1 MSPAPSN
8 PISQEG
14 HALKVIS
21 RSPLDLRGYRSLEVT
36 RHAYEQAPVR
46 RVANSDPTNS
56 SARIPSGSITRTPS
70 PASRDEAAVTSS
82 PRAAPGPRATGAL
95 RGRTRR
101 APDGFGARHHEMR
114 RGIRKCDA
122 SRDEHSFQRI
132 SSIA

>member
-82 PRAAPGPRATGAL
+82 HAQHLAHVPRERCAVERDEHQT
-95 RGRTRR
+95 
-101 APDGFGARHHEMR
+101 GFGARHHEIR
-114 RGIRKCDA
+114 RGIAKCDA